1 MEAINMG
8 VLQINSNIF
17 PLVMSISVG
26 EPNSKDFNKIDL
38 PRGANLLYLQSLGSD
53 LEKRLLRK
61 YANNE
66 RFSDEDYENLFKLF
80 ITNVPRLTATSGNV
94 ANFLEQF
101 GVSITKKEEEGFKFN
116 LIEDYIPQIKVDTW
130 DYIAV
135 DLLRPAYTDIINCF
149 DFGEI
154 NIYLGA
160 WKSDFDVQKQSLLNA
175 FRSALMF
182 TLVGYLYGDDKDL
195 YASFNDYFDSEFYK
209 RIALINGIWKH
220 REEGK
225 PISYIPIF
233 DSFYNLNGIAPNEL
247 IKILRVILNDDTIVQ
262 DERNMIRNR
271 LIDGATEIHSDSSS
285 QRISLEQSVIK
296 PVVNFISE
304 LESAKDNLI
313 AAQKL
318 HNENLFDAVINRCY
332 YSMMHATK
340 ALLENKQ
347 QLSDWDADKLNVSEN
362 HRALTQKLK
371 ALSDNGIIA
380 NAYFAD
386 FEYVKQKRWIAD
398 YHVCNFNSV
407 ESNECIR
414 RATSFLEEIKRLTA

>member
-1 MEAINMG
+1 MG

-53 LEKRLLRK
+53 LERRLLRK

-66 RFSDEDYENLFKLF
+66 CFSDEDYENLFKLF
-80 ITNVPRLTATSGNV
+80 ITNVPRLTAPSGNI

-101 GVSITKKEEEGFKFN
+101 GVSIAKKEEGFQFN
-116 LIEDYIPQIKVDTW
+116 LIEDYVPQIKVDTW
-130 DYIAV
+130 DCIAV

-154 NIYLGA
+154 NINLGA
-160 WKSDFDVQKQSLLNA
+160 WKTDFDVQKQSLLTA
-175 FRSALMF
+175 FRSAFIF
-182 TLVGYLYGDDKDL
+182 TLVGYLYGDDKGL
-195 YASFNDYFDSEFYK
+195 YNSFNDYFDSEFYK

-220 REEGK
+220 REAGK
-225 PISYIPIF
+225 SISYIPVF
-233 DSFYNLNGIAPNEL
+233 DSFYNLNRTTPDEL
-247 IKILRVILNDDTIVQ
+247 IKILRAILNDDNIVQ

-271 LIDGATEIHSDSSS
+271 LIDGANEIHTDNNP

-313 AAQKL
+313 AGQKL
-318 HNENLFDAVINRCY
+318 HNENLFDAAINRCY

-347 QLSDWDADKLNVSEN
+347 QLSDWDADKLNVSES

-371 ALSDNGIIA
+371 TLSDNGTIA
-380 NAYFAD
+380 NSYFAD

-398 YHVCNFNSV
+398 YNVCNFNSA

>member
-1 MEAINMG
+1 MEVANMAT
-8 VLQINSNIF
+8 LKINSNIF
-17 PLVMSISVG
+17 PLVMSVSVG
-26 EPNSKDFNKIDL
+26 EPGSRDFNSIDL
-38 PRGANLLYLQSLGSD
+38 PRGANLLYLQSLNND
-53 LEKRLLRK
+53 LEKRLLKK
-61 YANNE
+61 YANNDC
-66 RFSDEDYENLFKLF
+66 FSDKDYEDLFKLF
-80 ITNVPRLTATSGNV
+80 IINVPRLTPPSGNV
-94 ANFLEQF
+94 SDFLEQF
-101 GVSITKKEEEGFKFN
+101 GISITKKEDGFQFS
-116 LIEDYIPQIKVDTW
+116 LIGDYVPQIKVDTW
-130 DYIAV
+130 DCIAV
-135 DLLRPAYTDIINCF
+135 DLLKSAYTDIINCF

-160 WKSDFDVQKQSLLNA
+160 WKSDSDVQKQSLLNA

-182 TLVGYLYGDDKDL
+182 TLIGYLYGDDKNL

-233 DSFYNLNGIAPNEL
+233 DSFYNLSGIAPNEL
-247 IKILRVILNDDTIVQ
+247 IKILRAILNDDTIVQ
-262 DERNMIRNR
+262 DERNMLRNR
-271 LIDGATEIHSDSSS
+271 LIDGANEIHSDSNP
-285 QRISLEQSVIK
+285 QRIALEQNLVK

-313 AAQKL
+313 AGQKL
-318 HNENLFDAVINRCY
+318 HDENLFDATINRCY

-347 QLSDWDADKLNVSEN
+347 QLSDWDADKLNVSES

-371 ALSDNGIIA
+371 TLSDNGVIA
-380 NAYFAD
+380 TSYFAD
-386 FEYVKQKRWIAD
+386 FQYVKQKRWIAD
-398 YHVCNFNSV
+398 YNVCNFNSA

-414 RATSFLEEIKRLTA
+414 RATAFLEEIKRLTA